1 MSKDKIKGLL
11 NQLKDKVHIGY
22 VQFRKIQIK
31 NIHKI
36 KYFDYIVFIVLSII
50 LTTTSIAIASKQLN
64 NPAFA
69 RELSDNTPDSAPKLE
84 SISYTIKDG
93 DTIASIAA
101 AYNLKASTITASNNL
116 SATSALKAGQTLA
129 FPSMNGVY
137 YVIQSGDTLWD
148 LSSLNNVDVD
158 EIVELN
164 NLDSADMLTLGK
176 KIFVPD
182 VEKVKRLSRG
192 SSISES
198 TSSKGIWP
206 CSGSI
211 TSKFGR
217 RWGRMHE
224 GIDIGAPVGT
234 NVYAFM
240 SGTVI
245 EAGWDGGYGRLVA
258 IRHAN
263 GLVSYYGHN
272 SKILVHVGETVK
284 KGEHIAEVGSTGN
297 STGPHCHF
305 EIRKNGTPV
314 NPLNYLR

>member
-1 MSKDKIKGLL
+1 MDKIKDLL
-11 NQLKDKVHIGY
+11 DQLKNKAHIGN
-22 VQFRKIQIK
+22 VEFKQIQIR
-31 NIHKI
+31 NIHRI
-36 KYFDYIVFIVLSII
+36 KYFDYMVFIVLSII
-50 LTTTSIAIASKQLN
+50 LTTTSMTIASDHLN

-69 RELSDNTPDSAPKLE
+69 QELSDDAPDTTPKVE
-84 SISYTIKDG
+84 SVSYTVKEG
-93 DTIASIAA
+93 DTIESIAA
-101 AYNLKASTITASNNL
+101 ANKLKVSTITAANSL
-116 SATSALKAGQTLA
+116 TGSSALKVGQTLV
-129 FPSMNGVY
+129 FPSMDGVY
-137 YVIQSGDTLWD
+137 YAIQSGDTLWD
-148 LSSLNNVDVD
+148 LSTLNNVDID
-158 EIVELN
+158 EIIQLN

-182 VEKVKRLSRG
+182 VEKVKRLSRS
-192 SSISES
+192 SSISSS
-198 TSSKGIWP
+198 TSLKGVWP

-224 GIDIGAPVGT
+224 GIDIGASVGT
-234 NVYAFM
+234 NVYATM

-245 EAGWDGGYGRLVA
+245 QAGWDGGYGKLVA
-258 IRHAN
+258 IRHGN

-284 KGEHIAEVGSTGN
+284 RGEHIAEVGSTGN